1 MKGEKLEPR
10 SGWPNRLERSIATGD
25 FGANLILGWLGLG
38 WLVGGGCFREIFREV
53 SEGSHSFFSVVD
65 AICMSENPKGSEE
78 VREFWTSFNKDLGW

>member
-1 MKGEKLEPR
+1 MA
-10 SGWPNRLERSIATGD
+10 STGLKEALQQEILGQTS
-25 FGANLILGWLGLG
+25 FLGWLGLG

-65 AICMSENPKGSEE
+65 VICMSENPKGSEE